1 MLRTRILAIGAAA
14 AALLTGC
21 NEEETAQ
28 AAGLPTATAA
38 VASENARDTAAQTSS
53 GFTSET
59 KTFRDWT
66 AVCDNVNNCA
76 AYGPAEENGGFVM
89 LKIAAG
95 PEAKA
100 KVYAESWA
108 LESPTVPT
116 RLDIDGRNYAGV
128 WGDPETDLNLLTF
141 ENPSDQLLRA
151 LANGQAL
158 TLSADSQRV
167 SVSLSGAAAAFLW
180 IDERQGRLGTTTA
193 LVRKGDRPA
202 SSVPPA
208 PPPPRVRIAAPVAQ
222 TDLPKTLSPYV
233 TALPRVRECASL
245 YENTSF
251 GRDDW
256 SVHRLGD
263 DTLLWE
269 LPCGAGAYNFSQAYV
284 LSGNDGSG
292 ARALE
297 FPTPRG
303 PIDSLVN
310 SSFDSQTNT
319 IGAFGKGRGVG
330 DCGSMG
336 SWAWTGREFALLSED
351 NMSDCLGAHW
361 DIWPS
366 TWRTAR

>member
-1 MLRTRILAIGAAA
+1 MPALRLVALGAASLAILCGCKEDKAAVA
-14 AALLTGC
+14 AVEAQ
-21 NEEETAQ
+21 AQ
-28 AAGLPTATAA
+28 AADALGQSAPASAA
-38 VASENARDTAAQTSS
+38 VSTGFESEN
-53 GFTSET
+53 

-76 AYGPAEENGGFVM
+76 AYGPAEDNGGFVL

-95 PEAKA
+95 PDAKP
-100 KVYAESWA
+100 KVYADSWA
-108 LESPTVPT
+108 LQSPTVPT

-128 WGDPETDLNLLTF
+128 WGDPDTDLNVLTF
-141 ENPSDQLLRA
+141 DNPSDQLLRA
-151 LANGQAL
+151 LANGRGL
-158 TLSADSQRV
+158 TLSANAEQV

-193 LVRKGDRPA
+193 LVRRGDRPA
-202 SSVPPA
+202 SSVPAA
-208 PPPPRVRIAAPVAQ
+208 PTPPRVRIAAPVAQ
-222 TDLPKTLSPYV
+222 TDLPKTLSPHV
-233 TALPRVRECASL
+233 TVLPRARECASQ
-245 YENTSF
+245 YENMAF

-256 SVHRLGD
+256 AVHRLGD

-284 LSGNDGSG
+284 LSGNDGAG
-292 ARALE
+292 ARALD

-303 PIDSLVN
+303 PLDSLIN

-319 IGAFGKGRGVG
+319 IGAFGKGRGIG
-330 DCGSMG
+330 DCGSMA

-351 NMSDCLGAHW
+351 NMSDCLGIHW

-366 TWRTAR
+366 TWRTAQ